1 MWLIKYRKP
10 ALTAMLLLALIA
22 AWRYDRARQYTR
34 GQTDKAAEISLALA
48 RRRRSRPSR
57 RGRPARTIRPRRPN
71 AKQKKGY
78 AMCKCRKSSNA
89 LFTAAIALTLTACA
103 NSTTPSAAK
112 PPADLTQPCAKLQHL
127 AGTTGAD
134 ILPWAVQTVHLY
146 KDCAARH
153 DALVS
158 VFK

>member
-1 MWLIKYRKP
+1 M
-10 ALTAMLLLALIA
+10 
-22 AWRYDRARQYTR
+22 
-34 GQTDKAAEISLALA
+34 
-48 RRRRSRPSR
+48 
-57 RGRPARTIRPRRPN
+57 
-71 AKQKKGY
+71 
-78 AMCKCRKSSNA
+78 
-89 LFTAAIALTLTACA
+89 LTACA
-103 NSTTPSAAK
+103 NSTTPSAVK
-112 PPADLTQPCAKLQHL
+112 PPADLTQPCAKLQPL